1 MVSILLVIYKSE
13 RRLLNSFIRRING
26 KFNLI
31 IIDNSGNYDF
41 SKIALPKKAKI
52 IRSSNKGYGAALN
65 LGLKYCKTKY
75 AIISNIDVIF
85 KKNFVSNFLL
95 ISKKI
100 KKFAILIPN
109 HKNKNYRDEYIE
121 NYNGE
126 GATMLV
132 NVKKIK
138 KL

>member
-1 MVSILLVIYKSE
+1 ME
-13 RRLLNSFIRRING
+13 

-41 SKIALPKKAKI
+41 SKIALPKKTKI

-85 KKNFVSNFLL
+85 
-95 ISKKI
+95 
-100 KKFAILIPN
+100 
-109 HKNKNYRDEYIE
+109 
-121 NYNGE
+121 
-126 GATMLV
+126 
-132 NVKKIK
+132 
-138 KL
+138 